1 MMTLRNLQNIHV
13 YPAILWI
20 WTVGAIEFIWLSML
34 LFFFYVPPPPQS
46 WNGRSTTS
54 SQLWLLVISLSLLRP
69 PPHVP
74 SSIYTNSS
82 GKCPPPPSSHSLARG
97 GGSFPNAAYS
107 LCVQGFSSVLSGFWV
122 EVVFLLT
129 NLGKRLSYCL
139 HTHGIFSLSQICFTG
154 RWTNWLLHFTNE
166 MTFTLLW
173 FRLRGYFSKFLSS
186 MYVFQN
192 KWEFRFE
199 KNRNIYLSLF

>member
-34 LFFFYVPPPPQS
+34 LFFFYVPPPPPPIMKRTL
-46 WNGRSTTS
+46 NNFL
-54 SQLWLLVISLSLLRP
+54 LWLLVISLSLLRP

-82 GKCPPPPSSHSLARG
+82 GKWPPAFLSLSCPWG
-97 GGSFPNAAYS
+97 WSFPNAAYS